1 MKMKESILVQSII
14 KISIAASVV
23 FIFVAI
29 NACDINF
36 NDPHVNNFERI
47 VNLEGKWKFSIGDDS
62 LWSNQK
68 FNDEN
73 WEEVMVPSTWEN
85 EGYHGYNGH
94 AWYRKH
100 FNVRS
105 KYKNYTL
112 YVQLGWIDDVDEVYI
127 NGNLVGFTGSFP
139 PDYKTAYNLF
149 RSYPIPSSFMNFDG
163 DNVIS
168 VRVYDSELGGGIV
181 QGDVGIFTDAFP
193 IKKEVELEGE
203 WKFSA
208 GDDLTWK
215 GYDFNDQDW
224 LKIIVP
230 GNWNFKKSHDYDGY
244 AWYRKNIVIP
254 SSLKNKKS
262 ILLLGKIDDV
272 DQAFLNGKQIGN
284 TGDFNLLPEDYYQN
298 GKYLELRGYY
308 IPQDLIR
315 YDQPNVIAVRV
326 YDGFNIGGIY
336 EGPVG
341 LVTQENYTRYRNQ
354 IKRDKDIFEK
364 LFDD

>member
-1 MKMKESILVQSII
+1 MEMNKSILLQSTIKMII
-14 KISIAASVV
+14 VASTV
-23 FIFVAI
+23 FMFVTF

-36 NDPHVNNFERI
+36 NDPHVDNFEKI

-62 LWSNQK
+62 LWANLK
-68 FNDEN
+68 FNDVN
-73 WEEVMVPSTWEN
+73 WKEILVPSTWEN
-85 EGYHGYNGH
+85 EGYHGYNGY

-112 YVQLGWIDDVDEVYI
+112 YVHIGWIDDVDEVYI

-139 PDYKTAYNLF
+139 PEYKTAYNLF
-149 RSYPIPSSFMNFDG
+149 RSYPIPSSFLNYDG

-168 VRVYDSELGGGIV
+168 VRVYDSELGGGLV

-193 IKKEVELEGE
+193 VKKEIELEGE
-203 WKFSA
+203 WKFSN
-208 GDDLTWK
+208 GDDFTWS
-215 GYDFNDQDW
+215 GYDFNDNDW
-224 LKIIVP
+224 SKIIVP
-230 GNWNFKKSHDYDGY
+230 GNWNSKKSYDYDGY

-254 SSLKNKKS
+254 SSLKNKKL

-272 DQAFLNGKQIGN
+272 DQTYLNGKQIGN
-284 TGDFNLLPEDYYQN
+284 TGDFSLLPEDYYQN
-298 GKYLELRGYY
+298 GKYRELRGYY
-308 IPQDLIR
+308 IPKDLIR
-315 YDQPNVIAVRV
+315 HDQQNVIAVRI

-341 LVTQENYTRYRNQ
+341 VVTQESYRKYWELQKEGKN
-354 IKRDKDIFEK
+354 IFEE
-364 LFDD
+364 LFGD